1 MTSFGCCFT
10 GWLAS
15 QNVKLRGQGSSEENS
30 LWLLHYMHNL
40 ERLEMKW
47 DRQEFEN
54 LGLLV
59 LDSIT
64 DETATG
70 DVG

>member
-1 MTSFGCCFT
+1 
-10 GWLAS
+10 
-15 QNVKLRGQGSSEENS
+15 
-30 LWLLHYMHNL
+30 MHNL